1 MRPVTAWPGR
11 ARLCAAALLAAVLP
25 AALGACGGG
34 PAAPAASPTPA
45 QSAAPTATPSQT
57 AAPTQSATPAAAP
70 TARPQPTPT
79 PLPPGT
85 FLATIA
91 VTPSAQIRSGPG
103 TDQAVVGQEPAG
115 ATDLFNGWYR
125 RGDDPPVPD
134 YKSGALETW
143 SQDWYRLADGRG
155 WVHSSNVKGF
165 QPSGM
170 APVRWT
176 APAPRNVPIPPAGRH
191 RIVISLLRQHLW
203 AFDGSQLAYDTV
215 IGTGR
220 PELPTLLG
228 TYHVFY
234 KTSPYRMVS
243 DWPYG
248 SPYWYAPAWVDY
260 VMEFISGGYFIHDA
274 PWRSRWGPGANLAA
288 GSHGCVNV
296 PMPIMAQLY
305 RWTNLGDEVVVQYT

>member
-1 MRPVTAWPGR
+1 MR
-11 ARLCAAALLAAVLP
+11 LSAAALLAAVMP
-25 AALGACGGG
+25 MALGACAGG
-34 PAAPAASPTPA
+34 PASPEP
-45 QSAAPTATPSQT
+45 APTATASPI
-57 AAPTQSATPAAAP
+57 P
-70 TARPQPTPT
+70 TATSTPLPTSAPSTPTPTVAPLPTPT

-85 FLATIA
+85 FLATVA
-91 VTPSAQIRSGPG
+91 VQPSAAIRSGPG
-103 TDQAVVGQEPAG
+103 TDMPVIAQEPAG
-115 ATDLFNGWYR
+115 TTDLFNAWYR
-125 RGDDPPVPD
+125 RGDEPPVPD
-134 YKSGALETW
+134 YKTGALETW
-143 SQDWYRLADGRG
+143 SQDWYRLAGGRG
-155 WVHSSNVKGF
+155 WIHSSYLEGF
-165 QPSGM
+165 EPSGM
-170 APVRWT
+170 AQFNWTPPPVRD
-176 APAPRNVPIPPAGRH
+176 VPIPPAGRH

-203 AFDGSQLAYDTV
+203 AFNGSQLVYDTV

-248 SPYWYAPAWVDY
+248 SPYWYAPAWVEY

-274 PWRSRWGPGANLAA
+274 PWRTRWGPGANLAA

-305 RWTNLGDEVVVQYT
+305 RWTNLGDEVVVQNT